1 MTYSYTDPPNISVN
15 YGRFL
20 SSSEGIRFPE
30 SDVSWD
36 VNLKQM
42 QFPVLGFISPS
53 DPITQQVLNSCP
65 DAFSGMDPPTIVIFL
80 AAAISDSI
88 EIDGDTP
95 PSISSA

>member
-1 MTYSYTDPPNISVN
+1 MWEGEELTQLHDSSELTSVN

-42 QFPVLGFISPS
+42 QLKL
-53 DPITQQVLNSCP
+53 PIVQ
-65 DAFSGMDPPTIVIFL
+65 
-80 AAAISDSI
+80 
-88 EIDGDTP
+88 
-95 PSISSA
+95 